1 MTSID
6 YADAETS
13 AHHYAHAVDNAD
25 SSEDLL
31 TMTDVVKRFGDFVAL
46 KGVDFSVKRNE
57 VVAIIGPSGSGKSTL
72 LRCINML
79 ELIDAGRMTF
89 RGQTIGA
96 TEKNGKLFRKSK
108 REMDRERRHF
118 GMVFQAFNLFPH
130 YTALQNVLSGPRIVG
145 RQSGR
150 DVTARGIALLQQVGL
165 DDKIHHYPSALSGG
179 QKQRVAIA
187 RALAMEPEMVLF
199 DEPTSALDPEIV
211 HEVLDVMKGLAAAG
225 TTMVV
230 VTHEMEFAHQ
240 VADRVVFMDGGE
252 IIEQGAASEIFTSPK
267 SDRLRRFLSTVLK

>member
-1 MTSID
+1 MNAFDFPISEAGQETASAVAAKP
-6 YADAETS
+6 ADEA
-13 AHHYAHAVDNAD
+13 
-25 SSEDLL
+25 LL
-31 TMTDVVKRFGDFVAL
+31 TMRDVVKRYGDFVAL

-89 RGQTIGA
+89 RGQMIGA
-96 TEKNGKLFRKSK
+96 EERRGKLFRKRK
-108 REMDRERRHF
+108 GEMDRERRHF

-145 RQSGR
+145 RKPLR
-150 DVTARGIALLQQVGL
+150 EVEERGIALLRQVGL
-165 DDKIHHYPSALSGG
+165 GDKIHHYPSALSGG

-252 IIEQGAASEIFTSPK
+252 IIEQGAASDIFTAPK
-267 SDRLRRFLSTVLK
+267 SDRLQRFLSTVLK